1 MPVLVAGFDELTRVL
16 NMVGTVTVH
25 HYFAVASLLFS
36 IGLFGMI
43 TRKNAISLLMSVELM
58 LNAVNIN
65 FVAFNRMWGVELSR
79 AAFTSQVEVLSPIG
93 QVFAIFVIML
103 AAAEA
108 AIGLAMIIAFYRL
121 RKSVKIED
129 ANLMRW

>member
-1 MPVLVAGFDELTRVL
+1 MPILIAGFENASRWLDLI
-16 NMVGTVTVH
+16 GTVTVH
-25 HYFAVASLLFS
+25 HYFGVASLLFC

-65 FVAFNRMWGVELSR
+65 FVAFNRMWGVQLSR
-79 AAFTSQVEVLSPIG
+79 AAFTSQVEVLTPLG

-108 AIGLAMIIAFYRL
+108 AIGLAIIIAFYRL
-121 RKSVKIED
+121 RKSVKVED